1 MENPRSRHSATI
13 ANRPGAGQT
22 AIMSPRSGSAVLAT
36 ALTSGLY
43 GLIAFW
49 GSENLFWSAPT
60 EATGILDLI
69 LTATAYSVAV
79 ASVLG
84 AVIWSGITGWRAL
97 FFGGALLG
105 WLVEGVLVSTAATAT
120 E

>member
-49 GSENLFWSAPT
+49 GSENLFWSAPMPGMGPLDWGLT
-60 EATGILDLI
+60 IL
-69 LTATAYSVAV
+69 AYSVCCAC
-79 ASVLG
+79 VL
-84 AVIWSGITGWRAL
+84 S
-97 FFGGALLG
+97 ALLWAG
-105 WLVEGVLVSTAATAT
+105 LGG
-120 E
+120 